1 MTLPTAVAAE
11 TSLSVLVFSYN
22 SGQRLLQALSA
33 LARQAT
39 PLRQILVVD
48 SGSDDGSPQRVVA
61 EFPQVRLITLSGN
74 PGLPAARNA
83 GLAALQDELVLML
96 DADVYVSDDCVAR
109 LLEAQRRFG
118 VAVVCPRILLLPE
131 RDLVQADGADAHF
144 VGTMSLRH
152 AHQPLAGLP
161 VTASDVGACVG
172 ACMLVHRAT
181 VLDAGGFDA
190 RYFFHFEDLEFGLR
204 MRSLGHRL
212 VCEPSAIVHH
222 DRGAGSSGLS
232 FRGRGDYPAQRAYLT
247 ARNRL
252 LTILMHYRLRTLLV
266 LAPALAA
273 YELAALAL
281 VLKRG
286 WLRVWLRAWGWQV
299 ANRASILERRRW
311 IQARR
316 IRNDRD
322 LLVGGPLPFSAGFVS
337 GSVERSALA
346 CLSFALDAYWRLTR
360 RWSG

>member
-1 MTLPTAVAAE
+1 VFLGA
-11 TSLSVLVFSYN
+11 LVFSYN

-33 LARQAT
+33 LTRQRT
-39 PLRQILVVD
+39 PLRQIIVVD
-48 SGSDDGSPQRVVA
+48 SGSEDGSPQRAIA
-61 EFPQVRLITLSGN
+61 EFPGVRLITLNGN

-83 GLAALQDELVLML
+83 GLAALQDEFVLML
-96 DADVYVSDDCVAR
+96 DADVYVNEDCIAR
-109 LLEAQRRFG
+109 LLEAQRRFD
-118 VAVVCPRILLLPE
+118 VAVVCPRILLLPD
-131 RDLVQADGADAHF
+131 RDRVQADGAEAHF
-144 VGTMSLRH
+144 VGTMSLRN
-152 AHQPLAGLP
+152 AGQPPAGLP
-161 VTASDVGACVG
+161 VNACDVGACVG
-172 ACMLVHRAT
+172 ACMLVHRAS
-181 VLDAGGFDA
+181 VIDAGGFDA

-212 VCEPSAIVHH
+212 VCEPTAIVHH

-232 FRGRGDYPAQRAYLT
+232 FRGSGAYPAQRAYLT
-247 ARNRL
+247 TRNRL
-252 LTILMHYRLRTLLV
+252 LTIFTHYRLRTLLV

-286 WLRVWLRAWGWQV
+286 WLGAWLRAWWWQV
-299 ANRASILERRRW
+299 AHRASILERRRW
-311 IQARR
+311 IQERR

-322 LLVGGPLPFSAGFVS
+322 VLVGGPLPFSVGFVS
-337 GSVERSALA
+337 SSRARTALA

>member
-1 MTLPTAVAAE
+1 MSAGEVASEA
-11 TSLSVLVFSYN
+11 SLGALVFSYN
-22 SGQRLLQALSA
+22 SGPRLLQALSA
-33 LARQAT
+33 LARQLI
-39 PLRQILVVD
+39 PLRQVIVVD
-48 SGSDDGSPQRVVA
+48 SGSEDGSPQRAVA
-61 EFPQVRLITLSGN
+61 EFPSVRLITLNGN

-83 GLAALQDELVLML
+83 GLAALQAEFVLML
-96 DADVYVSDDCVAR
+96 DADVYVGEDCVAR
-109 LLEAQRRFG
+109 LLEAQRRFD
-118 VAVVCPRILLLPE
+118 VPVVCPRILLLPE
-131 RDLVQADGADAHF
+131 RHLVQADGADAHF

-161 VTASDVGACVG
+161 VTACDVGACVG

-181 VLDAGGFDA
+181 VIDAGGFDA

-212 VCEPSAIVHH
+212 VCEPTAVVHH
-222 DRGAGSSGLS
+222 DRGEGASGLA
-232 FRGRGDYPAQRAYLT
+232 FRGSGAYPAHRAYLT

-252 LTILMHYRLRTLLV
+252 LTIFTHYRIRTLLV
-266 LAPALAA
+266 LAPALVA

-286 WLRVWLRAWGWQV
+286 WIGAWLRAWRWQL

-311 IQARR
+311 IQQRR

-322 LLVGGPLPFSAGFVS
+322 ILVGGSLPFSAGFVS
-337 GSVERSALA
+337 GPLERVALA
-346 CLSFALDAYWRLTR
+346 CLSSALDAYWQLTR